1 MQIRTDRTK
10 RVDIEIDT
18 LPWVPSPERGV
29 ERRLLERDGD
39 EDARATTIIRFPP
52 NGTFLEHVHE
62 MGEELLVLEGMI
74 GDELGRYPKY
84 TYVRNP
90 WGSRHRPFTNEGCT
104 LFVKL
109 RQIDA
114 DDTERVVRFT
124 EEELWEEVEDGL
136 CRKYLHR
143 FGNEE
148 VFLERADRGYAST
161 VAVLPG
167 GEESL
172 VLDGSFADEE
182 GVCTRGTWSRIP
194 AGTKH
199 VIRSANGGL
208 RWVKRGHL

>member
-109 RQIDA
+109 RQMDA

-124 EEELWEEVEDGL
+124 EDELWEEVEDGL

-161 VAVLPG
+161 MAILPG

-172 VLDGSFADEE
+172 VLDGSFADEA

-199 VIRSANGGL
+199 AIRSANGGL